1 LGIKPKAKHSQQID
15 AMAFTDVTGM
25 EVEMTAGR
33 IRLVAAVGLV
43 VLAIIWI
50 LQNGGSVQTK
60 FLFVTVTM
68 PQPALLAITLLVGV
82 AAGILLALNQTGKW
96 NKKDK

>member
-1 LGIKPKAKHSQQID
+1 
-15 AMAFTDVTGM
+15 
-25 EVEMTAGR
+25 MTAGK
-33 IRLVAAVGLV
+33 IKLVVAVGLI

-60 FLFVTVTM
+60 FLFVTMTM
-68 PQPALLAITLLVGV
+68 PQPALLAIILLMGV
-82 AAGILLALNQTGKW
+82 AAGILLALNQAGKW

>member
-1 LGIKPKAKHSQQID
+1 MG
-15 AMAFTDVTGM
+15 VTM
-25 EVEMTAGR
+25 NAGK
-33 IRLVAAVGLV
+33 IRLMAAVGLV

-68 PQPALLAITLLVGV
+68 PQSALLAITLLVGV
-82 AAGILLALNQTGKW
+82 AAGILLALNQAGKW

>member
-1 LGIKPKAKHSQQID
+1 MRK
-15 AMAFTDVTGM
+15 
-25 EVEMTAGR
+25 
-33 IRLVAAVGLV
+33 IRLIAIVGLV

-68 PQPALLAITLLVGV
+68 PQSALLAITMLVGV
-82 AAGILLALNQTGKW
+82 AVGILMAMRQSEKW
-96 NKKDK
+96 KNKYGTNN

>member
-1 LGIKPKAKHSQQID
+1 
-15 AMAFTDVTGM
+15 MV
-25 EVEMTAGR
+25 
-33 IRLVAAVGLV
+33 AVGLI

-60 FLFVTVTM
+60 FLFVTVSM

-96 NKKDK
+96 NKKDESPKP